1 MDRIVALDSGPLS
14 LACKPR
20 GRPEADRCRAWLT
33 SLLAAGVRV
42 IAPEIADYEVR
53 RELLRVG
60 ATSGIVR
67 LDALESR
74 LVYDPITTEIM
85 RLAARFWAD
94 ARRAGRPTA
103 DPKALDADV
112 ILAAHATLAGG
123 PGDSVTVAT
132 TNPGHLSRYVDAR
145 PWAAIMNEEGGSP

>member
-1 MDRIVALDSGPLS
+1 MERIIVLDSGPLS

-20 GRPEADRCRAWLT
+20 GRPEADRCRAWLNIH
-33 SLLAAGVRV
+33 LAAGVRV

-60 ATSGIVR
+60 ATAGIAR
-67 LDALESR
+67 LEALESR
-74 LVYDPITTEIM
+74 LVFDPITTAIM
-85 RLAARFWAD
+85 KQAAHFWAE

-112 ILAAHATLAGG
+112 ILAAQAVLAGG
-123 PGDSVTVAT
+123 PGDAVTVAT
-132 TNPGHLSRYVDAR
+132 TNPGHIARYVDAK
-145 PWAAIMNEEGGSP
+145 PWAAITG